1 MRTENSVAIVPKRI
15 KSSAKVKRVAVQTAL
30 YLVLAVLALIV
41 LLPFYFMLESS
52 FKTYGEALGT
62 FTWFPKEPSVEGY
75 RYILGNNPYNINLL
89 GNFGI
94 TLLITVPTM
103 LVGVFVSA
111 LAAFTFAKRQFDG
124 NGILF
129 SILLFTMMIP
139 GTILMM
145 PQYIIFAD
153 LDLIGTV
160 IPLMLPGMFG
170 SATCVFFL
178 RQFIRGIPDSLI
190 DAAKLDGMNY
200 VKIFV
205 YLILPLSWPALISQI
220 VLWFIGGYND
230 YMGPL
235 IYLQS
240 NDVSE
245 QTLQVA
251 LAYFSSSQ
259 NSGMENIPAIMAS
272 SVLSIIPLLVL
283 YIAFQKFFISGIA
296 VSGMKD

>member
-1 MRTENSVAIVPKRI
+1 MTVENTSAESPK
-15 KSSAKVKRVAVQTAL
+15 KMKRNTKAMKIAAQVGMYAVLTF
-30 YLVLAVLALIV
+30 LAVIV

-52 FKTYGEALGT
+52 FKTYEEALGE
-62 FTWFPKEPSVEGY
+62 FTWFPKEFSGEGY
-75 RYILGNNPYNINLL
+75 AYIFGDNSYHINLL

-94 TLLITVPTM
+94 TLLVVIPSM
-103 LVGVFVSA
+103 LVGVFVST
-111 LAAFTFAKRQFDG
+111 LAAFTFAKRKFDG
-124 NGILF
+124 NGFLF
-129 SILLFTMMIP
+129 SILIFTMMIP

-153 LDLIGTV
+153 LDLVGTV

-170 SATCVFFL
+170 SATCVFFM

-200 VKIFV
+200 FKIFL

-240 NDVSE
+240 NDMNE

-251 LAYFSSSQ
+251 IAYFSSSQ
-259 NSGMENIPAIMAS
+259 NSGMENIPAVMAA
-272 SVLSIIPLLVL
+272 SVFAIIPLLIL
-283 YIAFQKFFISGIA
+283 YVAFQKFFISGIA

>member
-1 MRTENSVAIVPKRI
+1 MTAETTQKKPDVKLKRRTKAMRILMQVT
-15 KSSAKVKRVAVQTAL
+15 L
-30 YLVLAVLALIV
+30 YTVLSLLALIV

-52 FKTYGEALGT
+52 FKTYDEALGE
-62 FTWFPKEPSVEGY
+62 FTWFPQNFSVEGY
-75 RYILGNNPYNINLL
+75 IYILGNNPYGINLL

-94 TLLITVPTM
+94 TLLVVVPTM
-103 LVGVFVSA
+103 LVGVFVSTM
-111 LAAFTFAKRQFDG
+111 AAFTFAKRRFDG
-124 NGILF
+124 SKLLF
-129 SILLFTMMIP
+129 SILVFTMMIP

-170 SATCVFFL
+170 SATCVFFM

-200 VKIFV
+200 FKIYI

-220 VLWFIGGYND
+220 VLWFIAGYND

-240 NDVSE
+240 NDVTE

-251 LAYFSSSQ
+251 LAYFSFSQ
-259 NSGMENIPAIMAS
+259 SGGMENIPAIMAA
-272 SVLSIIPLLVL
+272 SVLSVVPLLVL

>member
-1 MRTENSVAIVPKRI
+1 MTVENIPASAPKKMKKNTKAMRIASQV
-15 KSSAKVKRVAVQTAL
+15 AL
-30 YLVLAVLALIV
+30 YAVLGVIVLIV

-52 FKTYGEALGT
+52 FKTYDEALGE
-62 FTWFPKEPSVEGY
+62 FTWFPKAFSAEGY
-75 RYILGNNPYNINLL
+75 EYIFGNNSYNINLL
-89 GNFGI
+89 GNLGI
-94 TLLITVPTM
+94 TLLVTVPPM
-103 LVGVFVSA
+103 LVGVFVST
-111 LAAFTFAKRQFDG
+111 LAAFTFAKRKFDG
-124 NGILF
+124 SGFLF

-153 LDLIGTV
+153 LDLVGTV

-170 SATCVFFL
+170 SATCVFFM

-200 VKIFV
+200 FKIFV

-259 NSGMENIPAIMAS
+259 NSGMENIPAIMAA
-272 SVLSIIPLLVL
+272 SVLSIIPLLAL